1 MLGDA
6 PPAPRPDAGEQLKTD
21 AGGPP
26 RCALASPELGVCDCT
41 ELDLL
46 TDVPNMYFVLD
57 RSGSMNDGAKWPKT
71 RDVIVGTARRIGQ
84 RASFGA
90 AVFPGLADGN
100 GCDMGRE
107 VLSVRR
113 GDEPPGTYG
122 PTTLALAQAT
132 NIPASGGTPTAATLD
147 ALTPKLL
154 ALKGRTFVVLATDG
168 GPNCNTAATCGAS
181 QCQLNIEGFCG
192 PENCC
197 SPAAQGPSYCLD
209 AQPTLDAV
217 TTLAAAGIQTFVIG
231 MPGSAAYATLLDQLA
246 IAGGTARTGSPRY
259 YRVDST
265 DTAALEAA
273 LSQVAARVVGTC
285 TLPLGAVPEDPARVN
300 VFLDGQP
307 VPKDPSDGW
316 RVEGQTVELL
326 GATCARVL
334 AGEVLSVRVI
344 TGCPTLMPR

>member
-1 MLGDA
+1 M
-6 PPAPRPDAGEQLKTD
+6 ELKTD

-26 RCALASPELGVCDCT
+26 RCALATPELGVCDCT

-46 TDVPNMYFVLD
+46 TDVPNIYFVLD
-57 RSGSMNDGAKWPKT
+57 RSGSMNDGAKWQKT
-71 RDVIVGTARRIGQ
+71 REVVVSTARRIGL
-84 RASFGA
+84 RARFGA
-90 AVFPGLADGN
+90 AIFPGLLDGT
-100 GCDMGRE
+100 GCDAGRE

-113 GDEPPGTYG
+113 GDDPPGSWG

-132 NIPASGGTPTAATLD
+132 NLPAAGGTPTAATLA
-147 ALTPKLL
+147 ALTPKLRGL
-154 ALKGRTFVVLATDG
+154 SGRTFVVLATDG
-168 GPNCNTAATCGAS
+168 GPNCNAAAACGAS

-197 SPAAQGPSYCLD
+197 APQAQGPLYCLD
-209 AQPTLDAV
+209 ADPTLEAV
-217 TTLAAAGIQTFVIG
+217 TALATAGIRTFVVG
-231 MPGSAAYATLLDQLA
+231 MPGSAVYATLLDQLA
-246 IAGGTARTGSPRY
+246 TAGGTARATSPRY

-265 DTAALEAA
+265 DGAALATT

-285 TLPLGAVPEDPARVN
+285 TLPLGSEPDDANRVN

-307 VPKDPSDGW
+307 VPRDPTDGW
-316 RVEGQTVELL
+316 RVEGKTVELL

-334 AGEVLSVRVI
+334 SGDVLNVRVV